1 MTFDLTLIAVA
12 VLLGAILQ
20 VGAGIGCS
28 IIAGPPAMVV
38 LCTSVVVP
46 IFLLL
51 NTIVSAVATPQ
62 PHMP

>member
-20 VGAGIGCS
+20 VGAGIGYS